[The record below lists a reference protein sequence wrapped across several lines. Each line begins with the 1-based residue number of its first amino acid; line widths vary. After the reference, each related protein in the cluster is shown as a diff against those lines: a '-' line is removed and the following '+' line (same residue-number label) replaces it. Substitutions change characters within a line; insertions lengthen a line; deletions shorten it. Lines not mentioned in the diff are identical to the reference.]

1 MTFTM
6 SYLQSQAP
14 LHYKGKSV
22 WNKEKK
28 QKKCVLFQGPPK
40 SDQEKSNQKDFYIYS
55 LQKFFV
61 IPIIPSMVQL
71 LSNDCSAGVN
81 HKPCFL
87 VNSLPLQ
94 FLSFS
99 KHQVAFYFPTILTC
113 SNPKSTVL

>member
-61 IPIIPSMVQL
+61 IPIIPSNYNY
-71 LSNDCSAGVN
+71 SY
-81 HKPCFL
+81 
-87 VNSLPLQ
+87 SLA
-94 FLSFS
+94 FEFYDTYKRHFS
-99 KHQVAFYFPTILTC
+99 KLV
-113 SNPKSTVL
+113 